1 MASAG
6 VYLGPDVFATVALL
20 QLVDKLGV
28 KVFEYEPETI
38 EEYAKSLN
46 PQITN
51 PVLMRI
57 EAAIGL
63 FTSNLFWQDPVIFG
77 VVCRAFNRR
86 NKPESGV
93 PDLSDIAWGMT
104 EADLLMGE
112 GDEDELEGTPDF
124 YSMAVDKYA
133 KYMLQLSGIYDTPE
147 SMKGI
152 TSPDIK
158 TTFDDSE
165 QMASIQ
171 ERSDELRA
179 TVDLQ
184 VQDKMK
190 ELLEQ
195 LSKID
200 IEFSQQARK
209 ELYKLL
215 HPEEKRD
222 NNGAVG
228 KTE

>member
-1 MASAG
+1 MTG
-6 VYLGPDVFATVALL
+6 GILLGPEVFATTALL
-20 QLVDKLGV
+20 QLVDRLGM

-38 EEYAKSLN
+38 EEYCKKLD
-46 PQITN
+46 PKVTN

-77 VVCRAFNRR
+77 VVCRALNRR

-112 GDEDELEGTPDF
+112 GTEEEVEGMPDF
-124 YSMAVDKYA
+124 YSMAIDKYC
-133 KYMLQLSGIYDTPE
+133 KYMLQLDGIYDTPD

-152 TSPDIK
+152 TSPDIPTK
-158 TTFDDSE
+158 FDDSE

-171 ERSDELRA
+171 ERSDELKA

-184 VQDKMK
+184 VSDKMT
-190 ELLEQ
+190 ELLQ
-195 LSKID
+195 QISKID
-200 IEFSQQARK
+200 VEFSPKARE
-209 ELYKLL
+209 ELQKLL
-215 HPEEKRD
+215 NPKKD
-222 NNGAVG
+222 
-228 KTE
+228 